1 MIVSTFDY
9 LLSNLMHW
17 GQMVDPDQRAEALN
31 LWKISSE
38 SIQVRGLKFVILPW
52 DTLYNYDLQKTGS
65 GESRRKFAQIFASVK
80 S

>member
-1 MIVSTFDY
+1 M
-9 LLSNLMHW
+9 
-17 GQMVDPDQRAEALN
+17 QMVDPDQRAEALN

-38 SIQVRGLKFVILPW
+38 SIQVGCLKFVILPW
-52 DTLYNYDLQKTGS
+52 DTLHNYGLQKTGS